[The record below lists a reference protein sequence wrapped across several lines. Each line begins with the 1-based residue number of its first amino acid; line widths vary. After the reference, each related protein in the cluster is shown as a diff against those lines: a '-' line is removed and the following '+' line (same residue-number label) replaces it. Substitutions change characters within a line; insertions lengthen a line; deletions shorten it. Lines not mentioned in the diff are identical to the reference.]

1 MATFQVVRRVE
12 VDLTTEVE
20 ADTLAEATTISD
32 AEFEDQ
38 LTGMEGFE
46 LVSDDVTSVI
56 KI

>member
-12 VDLTTEVE
+12 MDLTTEVE
-20 ADTLAEATTISD
+20 ADTLAEANTISD

-46 LVSDDVTSVI
+46 LVSEDVTSVI

>member
-12 VDLTTEVE
+12 MDLTTEVE
-20 ADTLAEATTISD
+20 ADTLAEANTISD

>member
-12 VDLTTEVE
+12 MDLTAEVE
-20 ADTLAEATTISD
+20 ADTLAEATAVSD

-38 LTGMEGFE
+38 AAGMEGFE

>member
-12 VDLTTEVE
+12 MDLTTEVE
-20 ADTLAEATTISD
+20 ADTLAEATAVSD